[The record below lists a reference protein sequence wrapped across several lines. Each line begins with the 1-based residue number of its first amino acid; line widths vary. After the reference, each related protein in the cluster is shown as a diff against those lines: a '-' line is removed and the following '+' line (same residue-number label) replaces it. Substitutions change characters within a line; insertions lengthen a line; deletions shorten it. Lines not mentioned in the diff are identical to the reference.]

1 LRLTS
6 SSSIVATAIMT
17 DMTTWLEISTRT
29 VHHQIYQD
37 YNMPK
42 KITIELS
49 EETAY
54 RLQRLEESFKK
65 HSGFTKKQTRNFL
78 IDG

>member
-1 LRLTS
+1 
-6 SSSIVATAIMT
+6 
-17 DMTTWLEISTRT
+17 
-29 VHHQIYQD
+29 
-37 YNMPK
+37 MPK

-78 IDG
+78 IDGWVEVEWCGLPKDEQ